1 MFATFTAISMLITFF
16 ILLISSF
23 AIYLIAAG
31 ISKWKKNRMIWVYS
45 SYVICAS
52 LLIYILIYWLDDIH
66 YVGTIKDVIIIISL
80 SAIALIIPILIH
92 ANKIRQWNMW
102 LYSFVLP
109 IFISS
114 IGMYIEG
121 NACLVSKEVL
131 EGMIGIE
138 LPQYRAIEFEEYSP
152 GGDDWEVKCTIRLKK
167 NGNLEDFYKT
177 IEEKCLNGEGEYT
190 DFDCYS
196 SWSIVNGEYQFYDR
210 ADIEHWLTV
219 RINKETNMI
228 YYHDVYI

>member
-16 ILLISSF
+16 ILLISSYAF
-23 AIYLIAAG
+23 YLIAAG

-45 SYVICAS
+45 SYVIYAS

-66 YVGTIKDVIIIISL
+66 YVGTIKDVSIIISL

-138 LPQYRAIEFEEYSP
+138 LPQYRVIEFEEYSP

>member
-45 SYVICAS
+45 SYVIYAS

-138 LPQYRAIEFEEYSP
+138 LPQYRVIEFEEYSP

>member
-31 ISKWKKNRMIWVYS
+31 ISKWKKNRMIWAYS
-45 SYVICAS
+45 SYVIYAS

-114 IGMYIEG
+114 IGMHIEG

-138 LPQYRAIEFEEYSP
+138 LPQYRVIEFEEYSP

>member
-45 SYVICAS
+45 SYVIYAS

-138 LPQYRAIEFEEYSP
+138 LPQYRVIEFEEYSP
-152 GGDDWEVKCTIRLKK
+152 GGDDREVKCTIRLKK

>member
-45 SYVICAS
+45 SYVIYAS
-52 LLIYILIYWLDDIH
+52 LLIYIVIYWLDDIH
-66 YVGTIKDVIIIISL
+66 YVGTIKNVIIIISL

-138 LPQYRAIEFEEYSP
+138 LPQYRVIEFEEYSP

>member
-45 SYVICAS
+45 SYVIYAS

-66 YVGTIKDVIIIISL
+66 YVGTIKDVSIIISL

-138 LPQYRAIEFEEYSP
+138 LPQYRVIEFEEYSP

>member
-45 SYVICAS
+45 SYVIYAS

-92 ANKIRQWNMW
+92 ANKIRQWTMW

-138 LPQYRAIEFEEYSP
+138 LPQYRVIEFEEYSP

>member
-45 SYVICAS
+45 SYVIYAS

-138 LPQYRAIEFEEYSP
+138 LPQYRVIEFEEYSP

-196 SWSIVNGEYQFYDR
+196 SWSLVNGEYQFYDR

>member
-1 MFATFTAISMLITFF
+1 MFAIFTAISVLITFF
-16 ILLISSF
+16 TLLISSF
-23 AIYLIAAG
+23 VIYLIAAG

-45 SYVICAS
+45 SYVIYAS

-80 SAIALIIPILIH
+80 SAIALIIPILLH
-92 ANKIRQWNMW
+92 VNKIRQWNMW

-109 IFISS
+109 LFVSS
-114 IGMYIEG
+114 IGFYIEC
-121 NACLVSKEVL
+121 NTCLVSKEAL

-138 LPQYRAIEFEEYSP
+138 LPQYRVVEFEEYSP
-152 GGDDWEVKCTIRLKK
+152 GGDDWEFKCTIHLKK

>member
-45 SYVICAS
+45 SYVIYAS

-138 LPQYRAIEFEEYSP
+138 LPQYRVIEFEEYSP

-177 IEEKCLNGEGEYT
+177 IEEKCLNNEGEYT

-196 SWSIVNGEYQFYDR
+196 SWSIVNGEYQFYNR
-210 ADIEHWLTV
+210 SDIESWLTIT
-219 RINKETNMI
+219 INKETNTI
-228 YYHDVYI
+228 YYHDVWI

>member
-45 SYVICAS
+45 SYVIYAS

-138 LPQYRAIEFEEYSP
+138 LPLYRVIEFEEYSP

-196 SWSIVNGEYQFYDR
+196 SWSIVNGEYQFYNRKDVENWTT
-210 ADIEHWLTV
+210 IT
-219 RINKETNMI
+219 INKETNVI

>member
-45 SYVICAS
+45 SYVIYAS
-52 LLIYILIYWLDDIH
+52 LLIYIVIFWLDDIH

-138 LPQYRAIEFEEYSP
+138 LPQYRVIEFEEYSP

>member
-45 SYVICAS
+45 SYVIYAS

-80 SAIALIIPILIH
+80 SAIALIIPILLH

-138 LPQYRAIEFEEYSP
+138 LPQYRVIEFEEYSP

>member
-45 SYVICAS
+45 SYVIYAS

-92 ANKIRQWNMW
+92 ANKIRQWNTW

-138 LPQYRAIEFEEYSP
+138 LPQYRVIEFEEYSP

>member
-45 SYVICAS
+45 SYVIYAS
-52 LLIYILIYWLDDIH
+52 LLIYILIYWLDDLH

-138 LPQYRAIEFEEYSP
+138 LPQYRVIEFEEYCP
-152 GGDDWEVKCTIRLKK
+152 GGDDWEVTCTIRLKK
-167 NGNLEDFYKT
+167 NGNLDDFYKT